1 MNTFFQTFGPFT
13 AKENESANA
22 TVGKVFAEDKDI
34 GNNAKIT
41 YSIIGE
47 KIALGK
53 CALTLRTLRLYALF
67 VFFTNVHL
75 FPLHGISYSI
85 NLFDLFFIL

>member
-1 MNTFFQTFGPFT
+1 MNTLFQTFGPFT

-47 KIALGK
+47 KIALRK
-53 CALTLRTLRLYALF
+53 CALTLRTLQLYALF
-67 VFFTNVHL
+67 FFFLQT
-75 FPLHGISYSI
+75 FT
-85 NLFDLFFIL
+85 FFHYMAFRTP